1 MGDTTKAPA
10 GVSEGSEGLDKAA
23 DAITGDAEDAEK
35 GSEPTDGT
43 VDDNADATE
52 SDSAANAGDENGG
65 NSSKNSSADH
75 ENDGNPADDSTQND
89 NPPAPVDTDAEGNSP
104 VDLPSEDDNATPP
117 FSGDDSSNASLVT
130 PKDSNAPPGARVDS
144 PPPPDDGTYFIRWET
159 YPTYWMG
166 QENEKL
172 IVKINPESTYALDW
186 VVAHIRGAAYD
197 NVYSLRCGDFY
208 LARLGATEDDPSGHN
223 VGLSADLNDNSYWR
237 IVGYSNIAG
246 ETVYYL
252 FDMNEVNALTFTM
265 DYDWNVDGFICDS
278 YGQDM
283 MSLGS
288 QYRFFFDRA
297 QPQDWTI
304 RYDGNG
310 ATEGNVTGTTVTV
323 ADGGTIADN
332 DYKRFGYEFA
342 GWNTAADGTGTM
354 YTPGEHVDAGEVL
367 ASGFVLRLYAQWN
380 ELFANIT
387 YTTAGGGEVQLG
399 TDGAKDFNIIQT
411 VSSATGILK
420 DTADEGIQGV
430 TAVAAPG
437 YHFGS
442 WVINGGIGEIS
453 DLLKHSATLTADQV
467 RVLSRMRDEATG
479 WSLFR
484 DVTLLADFLANKFI
498 INFDANG
505 GTGSMSAKT
514 LEYGEVNPVTGM
526 NGLSRV
532 SYRFGGWNTKA
543 DGNRHRRERCR
554 DARAAHRLGRAA
566 QRRWRHVHAVR
577 RVGGRS
583 QLRRQLQSR

>member
-1 MGDTTKAPA
+1 ML
-10 GVSEGSEGLDKAA
+10 S
-23 DAITGDAEDAEK
+23 
-35 GSEPTDGT
+35 
-43 VDDNADATE
+43 
-52 SDSAANAGDENGG
+52 
-65 NSSKNSSADH
+65 
-75 ENDGNPADDSTQND
+75 
-89 NPPAPVDTDAEGNSP
+89 
-104 VDLPSEDDNATPP
+104 PP

-130 PKDSNAPPGARVDS
+130 PKDSNRAARRHEWILH
-144 PPPPDDGTYFIRWET
+144 PPPDDGTYFIRWET

-332 DYKRFGYEFA
+332 DYKRFGYEF
-342 GWNTAADGTGTM
+342 GRL
-354 YTPGEHVDAGEVL
+354 EHRG
-367 ASGFVLRLYAQWN
+367 R
-380 ELFANIT
+380 
-387 YTTAGGGEVQLG
+387 
-399 TDGAKDFNIIQT
+399 
-411 VSSATGILK
+411 
-420 DTADEGIQGV
+420 
-430 TAVAAPG
+430 
-437 YHFGS
+437 
-442 WVINGGIGEIS
+442 
-453 DLLKHSATLTADQV
+453 
-467 RVLSRMRDEATG
+467 
-479 WSLFR
+479 
-484 DVTLLADFLANKFI
+484 
-498 INFDANG
+498 
-505 GTGSMSAKT
+505 
-514 LEYGEVNPVTGM
+514 
-526 NGLSRV
+526 
-532 SYRFGGWNTKA
+532 
-543 DGNRHRRERCR
+543 RHG
-554 DARAAHRLGRAA
+554 H
-566 QRRWRHVHAVR
+566 HVHA
-577 RVGGRS
+577 GRA
-583 QLRRQLQSR
+583 R

>member
-1 MGDTTKAPA
+1 
-10 GVSEGSEGLDKAA
+10 
-23 DAITGDAEDAEK
+23 
-35 GSEPTDGT
+35 
-43 VDDNADATE
+43 
-52 SDSAANAGDENGG
+52 
-65 NSSKNSSADH
+65 
-75 ENDGNPADDSTQND
+75 
-89 NPPAPVDTDAEGNSP
+89 
-104 VDLPSEDDNATPP
+104 
-117 FSGDDSSNASLVT
+117 
-130 PKDSNAPPGARVDS
+130 
-144 PPPPDDGTYFIRWET
+144 
-159 YPTYWMG
+159 MG

-387 YTTAGGGEVQLG
+387 YTTGRWRRGPA
-399 TDGAKDFNIIQT
+399 
-411 VSSATGILK
+411 
-420 DTADEGIQGV
+420 
-430 TAVAAPG
+430 
-437 YHFGS
+437 
-442 WVINGGIGEIS
+442 
-453 DLLKHSATLTADQV
+453 
-467 RVLSRMRDEATG
+467 
-479 WSLFR
+479 
-484 DVTLLADFLANKFI
+484 
-498 INFDANG
+498 
-505 GTGSMSAKT
+505 
-514 LEYGEVNPVTGM
+514 
-526 NGLSRV
+526 
-532 SYRFGGWNTKA
+532 
-543 DGNRHRRERCR
+543 RHRRRQGLQHHPDR
-554 DARAAHRLGRAA
+554 LLGHRYPQGYRRRGHSGRHRRGRSRLPLRFLGH
-566 QRRWRHVHAVR
+566 QRRHR
-577 RVGGRS
+577 RD
-583 QLRRQLQSR
+583 L